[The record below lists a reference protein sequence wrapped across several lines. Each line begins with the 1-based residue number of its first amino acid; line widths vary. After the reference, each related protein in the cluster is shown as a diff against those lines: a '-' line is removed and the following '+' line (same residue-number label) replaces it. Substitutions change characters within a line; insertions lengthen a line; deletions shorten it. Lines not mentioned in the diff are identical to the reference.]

1 MFEEFIVK
9 SMLIVLGILL
19 GLFLVGW
26 LGFQITP
33 QGYPAPGDTGAQ
45 VEMIPVPEGL
55 PQPVESFYQEIYG
68 EEIPVVNSAVISGRG
83 TMRIKGLTMPV
94 RWRFT
99 YRAGKD
105 YRHQIQTTWFGLPLL
120 KVNEVYQDGAGRL
133 ELPFGVSEGPKVDQ
147 GANLGL
153 WAETIWMPSVWL
165 TDPAV
170 SWKPLDEHTAVLLV
184 PFGEKEQSFVVRFDP
199 ETGMIRIMESMR
211 FKGEESESKTLW
223 LNQVN
228 QWGEKDRKLIPV
240 EVALTWFDEGTPWAE
255 LSVDSIMYNLNI
267 EEAFTAQE

>member
-1 MFEEFIVK
+1 MK
-9 SMLIVLGILL
+9 SILIILGILL
-19 GLFLVGW
+19 GLLLIGW

-33 QGYPAPGDTGAQ
+33 QGYPTAGDTGSQ
-45 VEMIPVPEGL
+45 VDMIPVPEGL
-55 PQPVESFYQEIYG
+55 PQPVEVFYHEVYG
-68 EEIPVVNSAVISGRG
+68 DEIPVVSSAVISGRG
-83 TMRIKGLTMPV
+83 AMRIKGLTMPV

-105 YRHQIQTTWFGLPLL
+105 YRHQIQTTWFGFPLL

-170 SWKPLDEHTAVLLV
+170 SWEPLDEHTAVLAV
-184 PFGEKEQSFVVRFDP
+184 PFGEKHQRFVVRFDP
-199 ETGMIRIMESMR
+199 GTGMIRMMESMR
-211 FKGEESESKTLW
+211 FKGEGSESKTLW
-223 LNQVN
+223 LNQVR
-228 QWGEKDRKLIPV
+228 QWGEMDQTLIPV
-240 EVALTWFDEGTPWAE
+240 DVTLTWLDEGAPWAE
-255 LSVDSIMYNLNI
+255 LSVDSIAYNI
-267 EEAFTAQE
+267 DVEEAFTARK